1 MATHGNSCVVRIK
14 IGLLL
19 CTFATKFLKMVKWFS
34 LGFWE
39 LIARVVLRNRILM
52 LSIVI
57 LVTILL
63 SLQWK
68 NIKFTHTE
76 ANLLPDDNI
85 VNIEYNEFLNRFGE
99 EGNLV
104 VIGVK
109 DDAVFSP
116 YTFAEW
122 TKLMQKLDEAPE
134 TELVVSVSNLQQL
147 QKNDSLSTFELRPF
161 TDPARVKDSAY
172 LKEKR
177 RELFDKMPFYDGMVF
192 NSRSGS
198 IRSAVYLD
206 KEIINTPIRKDF
218 VIEKLVPAVA
228 EFEGKTG
235 IDLRVSGMPYIRT
248 LNAETILSEIG
259 IFIGAALLVT
269 SLLFYFF
276 FRSFRATL
284 ISIVIVIIGVMWSF
298 GVLGLLNYEITVLT
312 ALVPS
317 LIIVIGIPNCIFLT
331 NKYHQEY
338 KVHRNKV
345 KALQRVTTKIGM
357 ATLMTNLTTAIGFAT
372 FVASNNE
379 LLIEFGVVT
388 SINIMGLFFLCLIV
402 IPIFHSFI
410 PPPKDRHLEHLESS
424 LVISFMGWILRNVKE
439 NRFSVYVAAV
449 LLLVISIIGI
459 YEMRISG
466 SLIEDMPKKTSFFE
480 DIVFFEN
487 EFDGVM
493 PLEIMID
500 SKRKKGVMKMSTLR
514 RMDEFQDVINKI
526 PELSKPLS
534 IVNLVK
540 YSKQAYYNGN
550 PEYYELPTAQEQSFI
565 LSFAKNSAKDS
576 EGNMMKSYVDSTG
589 QYARITTFMK
599 DQNGDRI
606 PVIEAKLRE
615 EANRIFPASQY
626 NVTITGKALVFQ
638 KGTGYLL
645 DNLLS
650 SLVFAF
656 FLTSLL
662 VAFMFRSVKMV
673 LVSLIPNLLPLMLT
687 AGLMGF
693 LDIPLKPSTILVFG
707 IAFGMSVD
715 DTIRFLAQYREEL
728 KKNNWKIRK
737 SVYATFNDAGLSM
750 FYTSIVLF
758 FGFSV
763 FMLSSF
769 GGTIA
774 LGGLVSIT
782 LFFGMLSNLMLLPSL
797 VLTLNKTLANQ
808 QDFIEPRI
816 DIIEHSD
823 EEIDKL
829 ENDGA
834 GR

>member
-1 MATHGNSCVVRIK
+1 MI
-14 IGLLL
+14 
-19 CTFATKFLKMVKWFS
+19 KWFS

-52 LSIVI
+52 LSVIVAI
-57 LVTILL
+57 TVLL
-63 SLQWK
+63 AIQWK
-68 NIKFTHTE
+68 NIHFTHTE

-85 VNIEYNEFLNRFGE
+85 VNIEYNAFLNKFGE

-104 VIGVK
+104 IIGVK
-109 DDAVFSP
+109 DSTIFTPKAYAS
-116 YTFAEW
+116 W
-122 TKLMQKLDEAPE
+122 SKLMNSLKEDKAVD
-134 TELVVSVSNLQQL
+134 LVISLNDLKKL
-147 QKNDSLSTFELRPF
+147 QKNDSLEKFELVPF
-161 TDPARVKDSAY
+161 VDQSKTVDKAY
-172 LKEKR
+172 LKKVKN
-177 RELFDKMPFYDGMVF
+177 ELFNDLPFYEGLLF
-192 NSRSGS
+192 NKRSGS
-198 IRSAVYLD
+198 IRSAIYLD
-206 KEIINTPIRKDF
+206 KKIVNTPARKNF
-218 VIEKLVPAVA
+218 ILNKLVPAITT
-228 EFEGKTG
+228 FEKETD

-248 LNAETILSEIG
+248 LNAQTILNEIG

-269 SLLFYFF
+269 SLLFFFF

-284 ISIVIVIIGVMWSF
+284 ISIIIVIIGVMWSF

-345 KALQRVTTKIGM
+345 KALQRVTTKVGM

-372 FVASNNE
+372 FVASNNQ
-379 LLIEFGVVT
+379 LLLEFGVVT
-388 SINIMGLFFLCLIV
+388 SINIMALFFLCIIV
-402 IPIFHSFI
+402 IPIFHSYI
-410 PPPKDRHLEHLESS
+410 PPPKDRHIEHLDRNY
-424 LVISFMGWILRNVKE
+424 VKTFMNWILRNVKY
-439 NRFSVYVAAV
+439 NRFSIYVVAV
-449 LLLVISIIGI
+449 ILLVISIIGI
-459 YEMRISG
+459 YKMRISG
-466 SLIEDMPKKTSFFE
+466 SLIEDMPKKEAFFE
-480 DIVFFEN
+480 DIIFFEK

-500 SKRKKGVMKMSTLR
+500 TKRKKGVMKLSTLK
-514 RMDEFQDVINKI
+514 RMEELEETIDEI
-526 PELSKPLS
+526 PELSKPIS

-550 PEYYELPTAQEQSFI
+550 PDYYELPTSQEQSFI
-565 LSFAKNSAKDS
+565 LSYAKNATKNSKD
-576 EGNMMKSYVDSTG
+576 NLMKSYVDSTG
-589 QYARITTFMK
+589 QFARITTFMR
-599 DQNGDRI
+599 DENGDNTAK
-606 PVIEAKLRE
+606 IEAEIRKKADKL
-615 EANRIFPASQY
+615 FPPNQY
-626 NVTITGKALVFQ
+626 HVTITGKALVFQ

-662 VAFMFRSVKMV
+662 VAFMFRSFKMV
-673 LVSLIPNLLPLMLT
+673 LVSIIPNLLPLLLT
-687 AGLMGF
+687 AGIMGF

-707 IAFGMSVD
+707 IAFGLSVD

-737 SVYATFNDAGLSM
+737 SVYATFSDAGLSM

-774 LGGLVSIT
+774 LGGLISLT
-782 LFFGMLSNLMLLPSL
+782 LLFGMLSNLMLLPAL
-797 VLTLNKTLANQ
+797 VLTLNKTLANEQ
-808 QDFIEPRI
+808 EFIEPKI

-823 EEIDKL
+823 EEIDALKKK
-829 ENDGA
+829 
-834 GR
+834 